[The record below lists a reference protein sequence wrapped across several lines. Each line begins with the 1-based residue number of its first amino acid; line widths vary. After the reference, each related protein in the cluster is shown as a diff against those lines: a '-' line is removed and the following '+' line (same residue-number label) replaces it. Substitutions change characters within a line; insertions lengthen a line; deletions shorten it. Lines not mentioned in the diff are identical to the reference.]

1 ISEESL
7 SQSTKAGELINKI
20 VPQIKQTTDLVE
32 EIAATSSEQ
41 DIGIKQINEAMNE
54 LDKVTQQN
62 ANNSEQL
69 ATSSSSMKEE
79 AIKLAEVMNFFKISK
94 NNSKYIKKSEDKDES
109 NIKLF

>member
-41 DIGIKQINEAMNE
+41 DIGIKQIHEAMNE

-62 ANNSEQL
+62 ASASEQL

-79 AIKLAEVMNFFKISK
+79 AIKLDNVMKFFKVK
-94 NNSKYIKKSEDKDES
+94 
-109 NIKLF
+109 